1 MASSGAQAASET
13 RLQGRPVSIGNLKM
27 VYATSKGG
35 ELSAKTLIAK
45 GVIVS
50 ALLLAACN
58 PIPATSVP
66 TPAPTPTDRNPMQM
80 DVYDF
85 ARWLARTDIHGDES
99 IGPDRYVD
107 ALLALSTCLGED
119 QSEAMEQ
126 QDLTPGEAAASQ
138 WWTISIWMH
147 SFITG
152 LMEEPMEGVE
162 PTYISAL
169 ETMSS
174 ACLEEK

>member
-1 MASSGAQAASET
+1 M
-13 RLQGRPVSIGNLKM
+13 L
-27 VYATSKGG
+27 
-35 ELSAKTLIAK
+35 AKTLLVKIA
-45 GVIVS
+45 VVS

-58 PIPATSVP
+58 PIPATPAPMPTP
-66 TPAPTPTDRNPMQM
+66 TPAGRNPMQM

-85 ARWLARTDIHGDES
+85 AGWLARTDIHGDES
-99 IGPDRYVD
+99 IGTDRYVD
-107 ALLALSTCLGED
+107 ALLAMSTCLGED
-119 QSEAMEQ
+119 QIEAMEQ
-126 QDLTPGEAAASQ
+126 QEITPGEAAASQ

-152 LMEEPMEGVE
+152 LLEEPMEGVE

-174 ACLEEK
+174 VCLEEE